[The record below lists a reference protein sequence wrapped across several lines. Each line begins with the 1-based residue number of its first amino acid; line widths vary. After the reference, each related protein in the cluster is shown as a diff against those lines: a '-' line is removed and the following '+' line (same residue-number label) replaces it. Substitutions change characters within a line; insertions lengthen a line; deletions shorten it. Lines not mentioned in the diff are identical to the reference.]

1 MAQQKPIYTFF
12 VSGFD
17 FYTGTMSRI
26 VLRRKSTLSQRL
38 SLVHLS
44 ALGVVFAVLVW
55 LVGGYLH
62 SGGPGQVSAATTMTT
77 VPAGSFIVN
86 MGVVPQTVG
95 NALKPYGL
103 VYEMMITHGI
113 PVLWV
118 IEPSKPKDGIDFTYN
133 GTDYRGGTFIIPS
146 SYITQAVQDSI
157 GSWMARGVVGEYSL
171 VSMTLP
177 VCMEISN
184 FPSTVVDQLS
194 GNQDIIIDYFNN
206 AGIPSSA
213 YRLGTPSTINNCD
226 DLWVNP
232 HGDPAWSTHGAL
244 WNFINNLNG
253 NIWSQCHAVSMLE
266 NVRNPLDTTQKLNFL
281 TTNGLQ
287 CWARPKPN
295 QLNAPMDVCGVAE
308 SHAGVPNG
316 PFNHFLPTD
325 PVMQFMGNTDSATFQ
340 GSEQWFIPLT
350 SSQWRS
356 MTKKCVTTQNQ
367 QGTPR
372 QGMKTIY
379 GPAYDDPSKGLVMY
393 QGSHNLFSGDSAT
406 QFSVAAQ
413 RSFLN
418 FCFVVGK
425 RKQFVLNSTTIQGT
439 YVAGMPA
446 YLSVSASGGS
456 PAYTYS
462 WTTTLSGT
470 FSSTTTPSTVF
481 TPSLQ
486 TATQTGTITVT
497 ITDACNRVQ
506 VQTINVT
513 SSGSA
518 LPVNLLWTKARRT
531 VQGVEVE
538 WSTGSETDNDYF
550 TVWRSEDG
558 HEFQPIGIKDAPG
571 NSNQVRSYFYL
582 DNEAPSGEL
591 YYRISQTD
599 FNGHSES
606 FTPVHVEGMDS
617 DVLISVYPNPVSRK
631 TTILLTSRH
640 AGKGSLEVW
649 SMSGKL
655 ILQQLMRIEEGENS
669 LNFQEI
675 DRLPVGKFILR
686 VRVGDQLVGTTRLV
700 KLF

>member
-1 MAQQKPIYTFF
+1 MRKQNHVLTDF
-12 VSGFD
+12 VSVPEISLGPVKGILLRNRVSVKQSFRLLHLAA
-17 FYTGTMSRI
+17 FGI
-26 VLRRKSTLSQRL
+26 VF
-38 SLVHLS
+38 S
-44 ALGVVFAVLVW
+44 ALVW
-55 LVGGYLH
+55 IVSGYLH
-62 SGGPGQVSAATTMTT
+62 SGQPTQASVTTMTT
-77 VPAGSFIVN
+77 VPSGSFIIN

-118 IEPSKPKDGIDFTYN
+118 IEPSKLQNGVDFTYN
-133 GTDYRGGTFIIPS
+133 GTDYRGGTFIIPANH
-146 SYITQAVQDSI
+146 ITSVVQDSI
-157 GSWMARGVVGEYSL
+157 ASWVARGVVGEYSL
-171 VSMTLP
+171 VPMTLP
-177 VCMEISN
+177 VCMELSS
-184 FPSTVVDQLS
+184 FPSTVIDQLS
-194 GNQDIIIDYFNN
+194 GNQAIIINYFNN

-232 HGDPAWSTHGAL
+232 HGDPAWTTHGAL
-244 WNFINNLNG
+244 WNFVNNLNG

-266 NVRNPLDTTQKLNFL
+266 NVRNPLDTTQRLNFL
-281 TTNGLQ
+281 TSNGLQ

-295 QLNAPMDVCGVAE
+295 QPNAPMDVCGVAE

-316 PFNHFLPTD
+316 PFLHYLPTD
-325 PVMQFMGNTDSATFQ
+325 PVMQFMGNMDSATYN
-340 GSEQWFIPLT
+340 GSEQWFIPT
-350 SSQWRS
+350 TNSVWRS
-356 MTKKCVTTQNQ
+356 LTNKCVTTNNQ
-367 QGTPR
+367 PGTLR

-393 QGSHNLFSGDSAT
+393 QGSHDLNTGVAAT
-406 QFSVAAQ
+406 QHSIAAQ

-425 RKQFVLNSTTIQGT
+425 RKQFVLNSTAIQGT
-439 YVAGMPA
+439 YVSGMPA
-446 YLSVSASGGS
+446 YLSVSASGGA
-456 PAYTYS
+456 PPYTYS

-506 VQTINVT
+506 VQTINVS

-518 LPVNLLWTKARRT
+518 LPVNLLWTKAQRS

-538 WSTGSETDNDYF
+538 WSTSSEKDNDYF

-558 HEFQPIGIKDAPG
+558 LEFQPIGIKDAPG
-571 NSNQVRSYFYL
+571 NSNQVRTYFYL
-582 DNEAPSGEL
+582 DTEAPAGDL

-599 FNGHSES
+599 FNGQSES
-606 FTPVHVEGMDS
+606 FTPVHVEGTETEI
-617 DVLISVYPNPVSRK
+617 LLSVFPNPVSRK
-631 TTILLTSRH
+631 TTILLTSRQN
-640 AGKGSLEVW
+640 GKGSLEVW
-649 SMSGKL
+649 GMSGKL
-655 ILQQLMRIEEGENS
+655 LLNQTMQIREGENA
-669 LNFQEI
+669 LNFEAV
-675 DRLPVGKFILR
+675 DGLPAGKFILR
-686 VRVGDQLVGTTRLV
+686 VRVGDQLIGTTQLV

>member
-1 MAQQKPIYTFF
+1 MDHRKPTVLLLIPG
-12 VSGFD
+12 SD
-17 FYTGTMSRI
+17 FSKGSMRGIALPGGPT
-26 VLRRKSTLSQRL
+26 LREPMPLMH
-38 SLVHLS
+38 LVAMGL
-44 ALGVVFAVLVW
+44 VFSILVW
-55 LVGGYLH
+55 IVGGYIQ
-62 SGGPGQVSAATTMTT
+62 PGRPAQASVTTMTT
-77 VPAGSFIVN
+77 VPSGSFIIN
-86 MGVVPQTVG
+86 LGVLPQTIG

-133 GTDYRGGTFIIPS
+133 GTDYRGGTFIIPGN
-146 SYITQAVQDSI
+146 YITPVVQDSI
-157 GSWMARGVVGEYSL
+157 ASWVTRGVVGEYSL

-177 VCMEISN
+177 VCMELSS

-194 GNQDIIIDYFNN
+194 GNQAIIINYFNN

-232 HGDPAWSTHGAL
+232 HGDPTWTTHGAL
-244 WNFINNLNG
+244 WNFMNNLNG

-266 NVRNPLDTTQKLNFL
+266 NVRNPLDTNQKLNFL
-281 TTNGLQ
+281 TSAGLQ

-295 QLNAPMDVCGVAE
+295 QPNAPLDVCGVAE

-316 PFNHFLPTD
+316 PFMHYLPTD
-325 PVMQFMGNTDSATFQ
+325 PVMQFMGNMDSATYN
-340 GSEQWFIPLT
+340 GSEQWFIPT
-350 SSQWRS
+350 TNSVWRTL
-356 MTKKCVTTQNQ
+356 TKKCVTTNNQ
-367 QGTPR
+367 AGSLR

-393 QGSHNLFSGDSAT
+393 QGSHDLHTGVSA
-406 QFSVAAQ
+406 SEHSIAAQ

-425 RKQFVLNSTTIQGT
+425 RKQFVLNSTAIQGT

-446 YLSVSASGGS
+446 YLSVSASGGT
-456 PAYTYS
+456 PPYTYS

-470 FSSTTTPSTVF
+470 FSSTSTPSTVF

-486 TATQTGTITVT
+486 SANQSGTVTVT

-506 VQTINVT
+506 IRTINVS
-513 SSGSA
+513 SSGSV
-518 LPVNLLWTKARRT
+518 LPVNLLWTKAKRT

-538 WSTGSETDNDYF
+538 WSTSSEKDNDYF
-550 TVWRSEDG
+550 TIWRSQDG

-571 NSNQVRSYFYL
+571 HSNQIRTYFHL
-582 DNEAPSGEL
+582 DTEAPSGDL

-606 FTPVHVEGMDS
+606 FTPVYVEGS
-617 DVLISVYPNPVSRK
+617 ESEILLSVFPNPVSRK
-631 TTILLTSRH
+631 TTILLTSRQS
-640 AGKGSLEVW
+640 GKGSLEVW
-649 SMSGKL
+649 SMSGKML
-655 ILQQLMRIEEGENS
+655 MHQLMRVEEGENT

-675 DRLPVGKFILR
+675 DQLPAGKFILR
-686 VRVGDQLVGTTRLV
+686 LRVGDQLVGTTQLI